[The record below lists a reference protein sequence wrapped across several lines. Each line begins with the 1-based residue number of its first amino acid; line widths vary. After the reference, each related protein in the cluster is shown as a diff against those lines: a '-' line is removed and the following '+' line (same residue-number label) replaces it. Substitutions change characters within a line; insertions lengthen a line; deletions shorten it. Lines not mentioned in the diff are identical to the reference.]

1 MTRPPCFDEATRTD
15 CPKRHVGCRTDCP
28 EWQAWEKVHAE
39 ETEAIRNKRDEYDRV
54 ENFLSNQN
62 RRVQMATRRERMRR
76 YRRQ

>member
-15 CPKRHVGCRTDCP
+15 CPKRHVGCRADCP

-39 ETEAIRNKRDEYDRV
+39 ETEAIRNKREAYDRV
-54 ENFLSNQN
+54 ENFLSSQN

>member
-1 MTRPPCFDEATRTD
+1 MVKPPCYDEQTHTD
-15 CPKRHVGCRTDCP
+15 CSKRRVGCKSDCP

-39 ETEAIRNKRDEYDRV
+39 ETDEIRNKREAYDRV

>member
-15 CPKRHVGCRTDCP
+15 CPKRHVGCRADCP
-28 EWQAWEKVHAE
+28 EWQAWERVHAE

-54 ENFLSNQN
+54 ESFLSNQN
-62 RRVQMATRRERMRR
+62 KRVQMATRRERMRR

>member
-1 MTRPPCFDEATRTD
+1 MIRPPCFDEATRTD
-15 CPKRHVGCRTDCP
+15 CPKRCVGCRADCP
-28 EWQAWEKVHAE
+28 EWKAWEKVHAE
-39 ETEAIRNKRDEYDRV
+39 ETEEIRIKREAYDRV

>member
-15 CPKRHVGCRTDCP
+15 CPKRHVGCRAECP

-39 ETEAIRNKRDEYDRV
+39 ETEEIRNKREAYDSV

-62 RRVQMATRRERMRR
+62 KRVQMATRRERMRR

>member
-15 CPKRHVGCRTDCP
+15 CTKRHVGCRADCP

-39 ETEAIRNKRDEYDRV
+39 ETKEIRDKRDEYDRV

-62 RRVQMATRRERMRR
+62 KRAQMAGKRDRMRR

>member
-15 CPKRHVGCRTDCP
+15 CPRRCVGCRADCQ

-39 ETEAIRNKRDEYDRV
+39 ETEEIRNKREAYDRV

>member
-15 CPKRHVGCRTDCP
+15 CPKRHVGCRADCP

-39 ETEAIRNKRDEYDRV
+39 ETEEIRIKREAYDRV

>member
-15 CPKRHVGCRTDCP
+15 CPRRYVGCRADCP
-28 EWQAWEKVHAE
+28 EWQEWERVHAE
-39 ETEAIRNKRDEYDRV
+39 ETEEIRIKREAYDRV

>member
-1 MTRPPCFDEATRTD
+1 MIRPPCFDEATRTD
-15 CPKRHVGCRTDCP
+15 CPRRYVGCRADCP

-39 ETEAIRNKRDEYDRV
+39 ETEEIRIKREAYDMV

>member
-1 MTRPPCFDEATRTD
+1 MTKSPCYDETTRTD
-15 CPKRHVGCRTDCP
+15 CPKRHVGCRAECP
-28 EWQAWEKVHAE
+28 EWQAWERVHAE
-39 ETEAIRNKRDEYDRV
+39 ETEEIRNKREAYDSV

>member
-15 CPKRHVGCRTDCP
+15 CTKRHVGCRADCP
-28 EWQAWEKVHAE
+28 EWHAWEKVHAE

-62 RRVQMATRRERMRR
+62 KRVQMATRRERMRR

>member
-15 CPKRHVGCRTDCP
+15 CPKRHVGCRADCP

-39 ETEAIRNKRDEYDRV
+39 ETDEIRNKREAYDRV